1 MPLRGRI
8 VMVERQKEGGCGA
21 GAGWQMVF
29 RSKTYVRNPGPG
41 QERQC
46 SPSTKLIT
54 ACVVSDHKKLFD
66 CARSFRVSGI

>member
-8 VMVERQKEGGCGA
+8 EIVERQKEGGCGRCGCDCGV
-21 GAGWQMVF
+21 GAGW
-29 RSKTYVRNPGPG
+29 SYVRNPGPG

-54 ACVVSDHKKLFD
+54 ACVVSAQKNSLK
-66 CARSFRVSGI
+66 SGLAKAD